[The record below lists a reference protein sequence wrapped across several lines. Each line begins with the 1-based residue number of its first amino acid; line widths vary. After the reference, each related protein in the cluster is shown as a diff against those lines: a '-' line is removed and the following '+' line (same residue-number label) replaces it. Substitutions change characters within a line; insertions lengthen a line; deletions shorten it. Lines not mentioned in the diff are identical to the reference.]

1 MNVGDSLNSEDAL
14 LGTFL
19 IVALYM
25 FAGSFGFERAAA
37 IFPRYTAGAVIV
49 GAGLLLIG
57 KHTSGQLSELR
68 EMSVDVYDDQT
79 DEFETEYGNE
89 SDETAGTTERGSE
102 YRSVGYTDR
111 ISSELFTV
119 LSVCGYVGLSF
130 LIGMLWASPI
140 FVAAYTTYLGLAYRY
155 RIALSIAGF
164 LIAFV
169 FMVVINAPLDEGIVT
184 LVDIA

>member
-14 LGTFL
+14 LGAFL
-19 IVALYM
+19 VVALYM
-25 FAGSFGFERAAA
+25 FAGSFGFDRAAA

-49 GAGLLLIG
+49 GTGLLLFG

-68 EMSVDVYDDQT
+68 EMSVDVYDEKT
-79 DEFETEYGNE
+79 EEFETEYGDD
-89 SDETAGTTERGSE
+89 SDEAADTTERGSE
-102 YRSVGYTDR
+102 YRSAGYTDYV
-111 ISSELFTV
+111 SSELFTV
-119 LSVCGYVGLSF
+119 LSVCGYVALSF
-130 LIGMLWASPI
+130 LLGMLWASPI

-155 RIALSIAGF
+155 RIGLSVAGF

-169 FMVVINAPLDEGIVT
+169 FMIIINAPLDEGIVT